1 MFFDTGQNLPE
12 SLNWANINYG
22 IQNMENASFFP
33 STYHID
39 SKILRYNYRYL
50 LQRAI
55 SVFNWTIPESVERNY
70 FLYVLYNLGFGFVFN
85 TDEYGTIF
93 NHGGLSG
100 YDIYY
105 QPAYAVVANPHLQK
119 KAEYYGHMRIGEDC
133 AIIRLTPDYLGIT
146 DICKYYAE
154 LLSEAGSSLKTN
166 LVNTK
171 FAFIFGANNKNTAE
185 SLKKLYDNIA
195 SGETAVFADKKLYDD
210 NGNLSVT
217 VLNNTV
223 KNIYIGDQL
232 IQDIRGIINDF
243 DSCIGIPNSN
253 LNKKERMVVDEA
265 NMNNFETKALCY
277 LWLDTLKKDIEKSN
291 KMFPDF
297 TFNVDFRKEV
307 LDNGETGNDYAID
320 NVQYR

>member
-1 MFFDTGQNLPE
+1 MYSDISQYLPN
-12 SLNWANINYG
+12 SLDYGSMNYG
-22 IQNMENASFFP
+22 LKNMENSSFFP

-39 SKILRYNYRYL
+39 SKIVRYNFRYL
-50 LQRAI
+50 MQRAV
-55 SVFNWTIPESVERNY
+55 SVFEWTLPESIERNY
-70 FLYVLYNLGFGFVFN
+70 FLYVLYNIGYGFVFN
-85 TDEYGTIF
+85 TDDFGTIF

-105 QPAYAVVANPHLQK
+105 QPAFAVVANPQLTK
-119 KAEYYGHMRIGEDC
+119 NSEYYSKMRIGSDC
-133 AIIRLTPDYLGIT
+133 AIIRLTPDYWGIA

-154 LLSEAGSSLKTN
+154 LLAEAGSSLKTN

-171 FAFIFGANNKNTAE
+171 FAFIFGANNKTTAE

-195 SGETAVFADKKLYDD
+195 SGETAVFADKKLYDE

-217 VLNNTV
+217 VLNSTV

-253 LNKKERMVVDEA
+253 LNKKERMITDEA

-291 KMFPDF
+291 AMFPNFKFD
-297 TFNVDFRKEV
+297 VKFRREV
-307 LDNGETGNDYAID
+307 LNSGKTSDDNTVND
-320 NVQYR
+320 V